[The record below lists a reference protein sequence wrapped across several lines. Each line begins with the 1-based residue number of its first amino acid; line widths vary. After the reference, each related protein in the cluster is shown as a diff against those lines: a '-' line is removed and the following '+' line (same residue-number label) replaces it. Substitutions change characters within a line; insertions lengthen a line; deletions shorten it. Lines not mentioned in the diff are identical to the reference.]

1 MPLSWL
7 PPTNAL
13 LNGTSAVLLL
23 TGLYF
28 IKHGRREAHKRCM
41 IAALAVSTLFLA
53 GYLTYH
59 FQAGTTR
66 YSGTGAVRAV
76 YLTILG
82 THTILAITV
91 PPLAITTLVRA
102 LRQRFDRHRRIARIT
117 FPIWLYVSVTGV
129 IVYLM
134 LRGDY
139 PRTFSP

>member
-7 PPTNAL
+7 PPLNAV

-23 TGLYF
+23 TGFVF
-28 IKHGRREAHKRCM
+28 IRQRRIRAHRRCM
-41 IAALAVSTLFLA
+41 LSALTVSVLFLV

-66 YSGTGAVRAV
+66 YTGQGWIRSV
-76 YLTILG
+76 YFTILLS
-82 THTILAITV
+82 HTVLAALV
-91 PPLAITTLVRA
+91 PPLAITTLVFA
-102 LRQRFDRHRRIARIT
+102 LRERFDRHRRIARVT

-139 PRTFSP
+139 PS